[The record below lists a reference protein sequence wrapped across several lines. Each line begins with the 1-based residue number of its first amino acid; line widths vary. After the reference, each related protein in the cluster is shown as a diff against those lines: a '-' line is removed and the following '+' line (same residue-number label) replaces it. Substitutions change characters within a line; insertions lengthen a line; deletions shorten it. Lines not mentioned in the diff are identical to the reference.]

1 MDQFIKNFE
10 WKSYPWNTNIH
21 IIISYHH
28 YYRQNS
34 TDLLNYILKNDII
47 QKTTKNKNLFTHVR
61 DTTNT
66 LATHTQHQYKI
77 YIRIHPFFS
86 LFGPNKFCS
95 FSLLLCDTI
104 LPKLLHTTLYSVY
117 TWTWNNFFFRL
128 FFCWNKKKTWMSI
141 LLLDFFFS
149 SSSSSTFTDS
159 RTNRHWLIYI
169 GWTSF
174 IRIFFWNNRSAIII
188 IIINNR
194 RNFAISSIVYV
205 CVCVG
210 FRSSCISSV
219 CVYYACL
226 YL

>member
-117 TWTWNNFFFRL
+117 TWTWNNFFFSSLFLLKQKKNMNVNFTFGFFL
-128 FFCWNKKKTWMSI
+128 FF
-141 LLLDFFFS
+141 FFFFYFHWFEDK
-149 SSSSSTFTDS
+149 STLTDIY
-159 RTNRHWLIYI
+159 WL
-169 GWTSF
+169 
-174 IRIFFWNNRSAIII
+174 N
-188 IIINNR
+188 
-194 RNFAISSIVYV
+194 IVYSHFFLEQQV
-205 CVCVG
+205 
-210 FRSSCISSV
+210 SHHHHHHQQP
-219 CVYYACL
+219 
-226 YL
+226 